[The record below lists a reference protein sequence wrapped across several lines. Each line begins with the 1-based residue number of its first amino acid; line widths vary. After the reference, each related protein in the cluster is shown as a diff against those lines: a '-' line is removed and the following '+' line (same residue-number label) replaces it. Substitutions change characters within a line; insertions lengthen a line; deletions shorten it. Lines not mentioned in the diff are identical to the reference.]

1 MQISSLSKRIN
12 QSLGSVTIP
21 ARADTT
27 CLPVPHTLCLPCGI
41 IFSFEGSRRV
51 QLIFLLYA
59 FLTGSHVALLRFVS
73 QPGDLLGSTQVP
85 CAMWNIYAECK
96 GRKLCSHLH
105 SVKPKHIA
113 DCVFKLNT
121 CRVKHFCLIP
131 FLTIYIS
138 HPVLPETTLY
148 MLSCL
153 PSHLARISPFLKVL
167 HLYETTNKTTLKG

>member
-1 MQISSLSKRIN
+1 M
-12 QSLGSVTIP
+12 
-21 ARADTT
+21 
-27 CLPVPHTLCLPCGI
+27 
-41 IFSFEGSRRV
+41 

-73 QPGDLLGSTQVP
+73 LPGDLLGSTQVP

-121 CRVKHFCLIP
+121 CRVKHFLLDSIFNDIHFP
-131 FLTIYIS
+131 SSSSGDYIIYAILSSKPSGWNFSIS
-138 HPVLPETTLY
+138 E
-148 MLSCL
+148 SF
-153 PSHLARISPFLKVL
+153 AFI
-167 HLYETTNKTTLKG
+167 